1 MIQNLLWDS
10 MITTNAVKTILD
22 AQKHLVS
29 LGGKILKEFKQI
41 NGVTSKLVEPVIID
55 VTDIKNLLTKNILT
69 LLQVIRSNNFNHA
82 IDIANDTKYGLV
94 SELSR
99 KTKTCFGK
107 QNLN

>member
-1 MIQNLLWDS
+1 
-10 MITTNAVKTILD
+10 MITTNAVKNILD

-41 NGVTSKLVEPVIID
+41 NGVTSKLVEPGIID
-55 VTDIKNLLTKNILT
+55 VTDIKNLPDEEYFGNNHFFKI
-69 LLQVIRSNNFNHA
+69 IRSNNFDHA

-94 SELSR
+94 SAFCCKLSL